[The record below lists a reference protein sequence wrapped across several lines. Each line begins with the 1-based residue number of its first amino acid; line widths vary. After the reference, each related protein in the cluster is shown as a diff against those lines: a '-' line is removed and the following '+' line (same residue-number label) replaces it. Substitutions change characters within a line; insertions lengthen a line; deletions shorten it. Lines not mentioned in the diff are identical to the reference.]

1 MNQRSKRRNKERNK
15 YAKLYNTVMHGSR
28 GCDPLGIPNVNFSC
42 LGSYTPNDV
51 EKLAKYKQQRIERGF
66 DNTELWNLY
75 YTFALFILPRL
86 VEFRKVANAYPH
98 DFESFEEWVKIIDKM
113 IYAFDHIA
121 NEEKYQDEYEKEI
134 GLAWDGVYEL
144 KKLPNTEYHE
154 IVQGKKYD
162 EEKVNKLREWQKAEG
177 EKIDEGLM
185 LFGKYFRALWW

>member
-1 MNQRSKRRNKERNK
+1 MNKRSKIRNKERNK
-15 YAKLYNTVMHGSR
+15 YARLYNAVMRGSR

-42 LGSYTPNDV
+42 LGSYTPNDI
-51 EKLAKYKQQRIERGF
+51 EKLAKYKQQRVERGF
-66 DNTELWNLY
+66 DSTELWNLY

-98 DFESFEEWVKIIDKM
+98 DFETFEEWAKIIDKM

-134 GLAWDGVYEL
+134 GLTWDGAYEL
-144 KKLPNTEYHE
+144 KKVPNTEYHE

-162 EEKVNKLREWQKAEG
+162 EEKVNKLHEWQKVEG

>member
-1 MNQRSKRRNKERNK
+1 MNKRSRIRNKERNK
-15 YAKLYNTVMHGSR
+15 YARLYNAVMRGSR

-42 LGSYTPNDV
+42 LDGYTQDDI
-51 EKLAKYKQQRIERGF
+51 EKLAKYKQQRVERGF

-86 VEFRKVANAYPH
+86 VEFRKLTKAYPP
-98 DFESFEEWVKIIDKM
+98 DFETFEEWVEIIDKM

-121 NEEKYQDEYEKEI
+121 NEESYQDEYEKEI
-134 GLAWDGVYEL
+134 GLTWDGAYEL
-144 KKLPNTEYHE
+144 KKLPNTEYSE

-162 EEKVNKLREWQKAEG
+162 EEKVNKLREWQKVEG